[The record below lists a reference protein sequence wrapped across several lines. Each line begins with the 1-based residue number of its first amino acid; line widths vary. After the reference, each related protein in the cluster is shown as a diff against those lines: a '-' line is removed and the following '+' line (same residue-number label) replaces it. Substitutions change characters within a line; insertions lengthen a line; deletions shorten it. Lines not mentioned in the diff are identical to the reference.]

1 MSNTASVSPYEQND
15 SRAEVIGEV
24 IGAVIDAMART
35 PSERDRIARYQEL
48 ARQDRLA
55 AAKLT
60 SQFATVRELTRSA
73 AQLGYRAASTG
84 GGGKLHA
91 SRPVEL
97 RAADGSA
104 LLIHRTS
111 AGLSV
116 LSTGSRA
123 PIDELVRSVA
133 VERVERHL
141 ATSGNRPVQRKL
153 PGGEVEFTA
162 PKHRST
168 QGSAA
173 TVKAVVAGDG
183 RVNVDI
189 EGACGGE
196 CVGMVDELATAVG
209 GDVVHR
215 KIKPDYY
222 VSPAAPGE
230 PVRI

>member
-1 MSNTASVSPYEQND
+1 MSNTASVSPYDQND
-15 SRAEVIGEV
+15 SRGEVISEV

-55 AAKLT
+55 ATRLT
-60 SQFATVRELTRSA
+60 GNFATVRELTRTA
-73 AQLGYRAASTG
+73 AKLGYRASGATG
-84 GGGKLHA
+84 TGKLHA

-97 RAADGSA
+97 RAADGLA
-104 LLIHRTS
+104 LLIHRTG

-141 ATSGNRPVQRKL
+141 ASPGRRPVQRKL
-153 PGGEVEFTA
+153 PSGEVEFTA
-162 PKHRST
+162 PKSRAGAGGVARVT
-168 QGSAA
+168 
-173 TVKAVVAGDG
+173 AVVAGDG
-183 RVNVDI
+183 RVHVDI

-196 CVGMVDELATAVG
+196 CVGMVDELASAVG
-209 GDVVHR
+209 GDVVDR

-222 VSPAAPGE
+222 ASPAAPGE